1 MWGERSFDLLLLC
14 SKVRKG
20 KLGSWGVKNNTKTT
34 KTKYSVSA
42 IGRDGTSC
50 VSQNAKQ
57 RRCSFMRLVLPES
70 SALVEGLHDVLHPG
84 VDQKCQCEA
93 CFCL

>member
-1 MWGERSFDLLLLC
+1 
-14 SKVRKG
+14 
-20 KLGSWGVKNNTKTT
+20 
-34 KTKYSVSA
+34 
-42 IGRDGTSC
+42 
-50 VSQNAKQ
+50 
-57 RRCSFMRLVLPES
+57 MRLVLPEF

>member
-1 MWGERSFDLLLLC
+1 MGGEELRSTC
-14 SKVRKG
+14 SKVRVSWE
-20 KLGSWGVKNNTKTT
+20 LGGKNNTKTT

-50 VSQNAKQ
+50 VSQNAKR